1 VELRLLAHH
10 RRFGCAMD
18 GELADLAAVTR
29 LRIRPGAL
37 KVLVPAAE
45 GE

>member
-1 VELRLLAHH
+1 
-10 RRFGCAMD
+10 MD